1 MLSEYSSHTFF
12 SPAQLTSF
20 TSSKLNE
27 ISKFHEILTRDNQM
41 LSDICYENSLNV
53 SITIQQRYSKKPN

>member
-12 SPAQLTSF
+12 SPARLTSF

-27 ISKFHEILTRDNQM
+27 ISKVHEILTRDNQM